1 MAKANNE
8 SNFEKLKEKM
18 LQKRDIVERRYE
30 PDPDEPESAL
40 QKKTSENINTNN
52 DSNINSDI
60 NGNRNID
67 SAINSDSNVNSD
79 VNSDRTGTVNTSGNV
94 NIDNDTNRN
103 ISDDRNVSVNRNNN
117 RNNNGNNIGNNYGN
131 IDSTS
136 SNAFI
141 LKVGKREDAI
151 KRQSYYLKDSTI
163 KKIDDISISSGIGKS
178 ELVQRILEEALNN
191 IQIVII

>member
-18 LQKRDIVERRYE
+18 LQKRDIVERRFE
-30 PDPDEPESAL
+30 SDTDEPESMP

-60 NGNRNID
+60 NGD
-67 SAINSDSNVNSD
+67 INSDSNVNSA
-79 VNSDRTGTVNTSGNV
+79 VNSDRTGTITTTGNV
-94 NIDNDTNRN
+94 NIDGDTNRN

-117 RNNNGNNIGNNYGN
+117 GNNCGN

-136 SNAFI
+136 TNAFI
-141 LKVGKREDAI
+141 LKVEKREDVI
-151 KRQSYYLKDSTI
+151 KRQSYYLKNSTI
-163 KKIDDISISSGIGKS
+163 KKIDDISLSSGIGKS

-191 IQIVII
+191 IQIVSI

>member
-18 LQKRDIVERRYE
+18 LQKRDIVERRFE
-30 PDPDEPESAL
+30 PDPDEPEFAL

-60 NGNRNID
+60 NSNRNIND
-67 SAINSDSNVNSD
+67 DINSDSNTNID
-79 VNSDRTGTVNTSGNV
+79 TNRDRVGTVNTSGNV
-94 NIDNDTNRN
+94 NIDGDINRN

-117 RNNNGNNIGNNYGN
+117 VNNIGNNYGN
-131 IDSTS
+131 IDSTP

-163 KKIDDISISSGIGKS
+163 KRIDDISISSGIGKS

-191 IQIVII
+191 IQIVSI